1 MTLIFKRICKVCA
14 PAIAMLPLLAACAVK
29 APAAPAQLDSLIDGI
44 ERKAYVV
51 NQFHAKFVKTRHS
64 AVFNRDLSVKGDIV
78 FQKPNRFW
86 LSMSGD
92 VNVDILSDGRVIAV
106 VHDHS
111 DQELFHVD
119 GDRDL
124 SKFADPLVLIMQG
137 IGDGALRRFAVVKN
151 VREGNA
157 NVLDVE
163 PDRDSNF
170 EKIKDIKLSFSD
182 FGEMNK
188 VVVSFKN
195 GDRDETVF
203 RSWELLVRD
212 DPEILKLNKRLKN
225 IARRP
230 AESSPKDPAGKV
242 LAEMKDQNVPNLLH
256 PGTAKE

>member
-1 MTLIFKRICKVCA
+1 MVTLKFKKICKFCA
-14 PAIAMLPLLAACAVK
+14 PAVSMLPLLAACAMK
-29 APAAPAQLDSLIDGI
+29 APAAPAHLDSLINGI

-51 NQFHAKFVKTRHS
+51 NQFRAKFVKTRHS

-86 LSMSGD
+86 LAMSGD
-92 VNVDILSDGRVIAV
+92 VNVDILSDGKVIAV

-111 DQELFHVD
+111 DKEVYHVE

-137 IGDGALRRFAVVKN
+137 IGEGALRRFAVVKN
-151 VREGNA
+151 LREGNA

-163 PDRDSNF
+163 PNNDSNF
-170 EKIKDIKLSFSD
+170 ERIKDIWLSFSD

-188 VVVSFKN
+188 VFILFKN

-203 RSWELLVRD
+203 QSWALLVRD
-212 DPEILKLNKRLKN
+212 DPEILKLNKRLED
-225 IARRP
+225 IA
-230 AESSPKDPAGKV
+230 A
-242 LAEMKDQNVPNLLH
+242 
-256 PGTAKE
+256 